1 MKKLYV
7 VRLTEDERARLK
19 ALVHT
24 GRVAARKRMH
34 AQVLL
39 LVDQGEHGPAN
50 IDRDA
55 AEHVGV
61 SRQTVES
68 IRQRCVLEGLDSA
81 LERRKRSRERA
92 VVLDGEAEAQL
103 VAIACSE
110 PPKGRARWT
119 LHLLVDELQKR
130 QVVLSVSVET
140 VRQVLKKHYQTLA
153 PGNVVY
159 SAKTGRRLRVRDG
172 AGACGL

>member
-7 VRLTEDERARLK
+7 VRLTLEERRMLK
-19 ALVHT
+19 ALVNT
-24 GRVAARKRMH
+24 GRVAAYRRKH
-34 AQVLL
+34 AQLLL
-39 LVDQGEHGPAN
+39 LVDQGEHGPSY

-55 AEHVGV
+55 AEHIGV

-68 IRQRCVLEGLDSA
+68 VRQRCVLEGLDSA
-81 LERRKRSRERA
+81 LERRKRSRERS
-92 VVLDGEAEAQL
+92 VVLDGDAEAQR

-119 LHLLVDELQKR
+119 LHLLCDELKKR
-130 QVVLSVSVET
+130 NIVVSVSHES
-140 VRQVLKKHYQTLA
+140 VRQVLKKHHQTLA

-159 SAKTGRRLRVRDG
+159 PAQAGRRLRLCDG
-172 AGACGL
+172 ASP

>member
-7 VRLTEDERARLK
+7 VRLTVEERGMLES
-19 ALVHT
+19 LVNT
-24 GRVAARKRMH
+24 GRVAAYKRRH
-34 AQVLL
+34 AQLLL
-39 LVDQGEHGPAN
+39 LVDQGEHGPAY

-68 IRQRCVLEGLDSA
+68 VRQRCVLEGLDSA
-81 LERRKRSRERA
+81 LERRKRSRERS

-110 PPKGRARWT
+110 PPKGQARWT
-119 LHLLVDELQKR
+119 LHLLCDELKKR
-130 QVVLSVSVET
+130 KVVLSVSHES
-140 VRQVLKKHYQTLA
+140 VRKVLKKHHQTLA

-159 SAKTGRRLRVRDG
+159 PAEAGRGVRVCDG
-172 AGACGL
+172 AGT